1 MRRGTVYPFLGVSR
15 GHRVETLREY
25 SSDEELFDIQPRNL
39 WPDSGSP
46 EPLPPS
52 PEQQPGTATTP
63 VCPPF
68 EIFRDPDVQDEVGL
82 SSSQQHIPYD
92 QYPPTPVNT
101 QHYEH
106 AEPYTFSPSS
116 RPPLGELQPSP
127 EYPPEE
133 QFDQIV
139 EQDYEEEDDVEE
151 EVLPSTPVLDQMY
164 PGVFDD
170 HDSPT
175 EEDGLVSTPPP
186 PNRPYRSP
194 LSDQGYHHGS
204 SPARSPGSVNR
215 GYTAE
220 MVTCTQQLPQGFSA
234 ATPIYTT
241 INSDPQPVENLP
253 PPALNAPS
261 TSAPPSPG
269 VYGTVSMPNP
279 FATSSDEGHM
289 PSFHER
295 QQRKEEAKSRLG
307 VVVRGIKIPRPSD
320 ILDYSD
326 GPTTFGPRALWT
338 HPTDGEVDHYAIGPS
353 PPTHGRNDAAEYH
366 IYDQFEDEEYDAEYE
381 EAQNQYDAYAHHVE
395 NEAEE
400 HVEQTDVDQ
409 SYYGDH
415 EYYDDDEIDDDEI
428 DNDVYDDEDKENHPT
443 AEQIAECHMSTPHS
457 RRLFGHSE
465 RIIGRRIGHTYDS
478 IEPSPTMVERA
489 IILGVFLAPK
499 VKRRAGRFECKRDH
513 SSDPPAEAR
522 MCIFFDNCWGER
534 QPIVGL
540 ACMRGRW
547 ILDEPEE
554 EAEDAEGRVDKIR
567 RVGKGPHRSK
577 LLPVVEV
584 TPSSLNS
591 PSSSSLPQ
599 LSFSCSTLDSSVSS
613 SFVDENPPWSLREDP
628 IVQEHVDKHQLL
640 PPSLR
645 SSKALV
651 ADGQDAVSDQ

>member
-25 SSDEELFDIQPRNL
+25 SRYWLQSKVMKSYSTFNHATYGQTQGHQNHFRRRPNNNQALQL
-39 WPDSGSP
+39 
-46 EPLPPS
+46 PL
-52 PEQQPGTATTP
+52 
-63 VCPPF
+63 
-68 EIFRDPDVQDEVGL
+68 DPDVQDEVGL

-269 VYGTVSMPNP
+269 
-279 FATSSDEGHM
+279 
-289 PSFHER
+289 
-295 QQRKEEAKSRLG
+295 
-307 VVVRGIKIPRPSD
+307 VRGIKIPRPSD